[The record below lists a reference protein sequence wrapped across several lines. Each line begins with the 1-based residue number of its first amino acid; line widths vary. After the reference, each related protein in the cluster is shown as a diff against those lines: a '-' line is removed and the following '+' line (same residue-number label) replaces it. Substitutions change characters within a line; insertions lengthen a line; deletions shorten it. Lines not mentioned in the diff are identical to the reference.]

1 MCPSWESHQVHRI
14 PAAVLP
20 WQLGLIEGRLWGEEG
35 ESPPDEREK
44 RQTGGSRFN
53 GLKGDRG
60 QGRERG
66 RQPGGGGAEGAE
78 GVPQSRIWP
87 VRRDGLT

>member
-20 WQLGLIEGRLWGEEG
+20 WQLGLIEGRLWGEER
-35 ESPPDEREK
+35 ERVRRTDGGEK

-66 RQPGGGGAEGAE
+66 RQPGGGGAQGAD
-78 GVPQSRIWP
+78 GVPP
-87 VRRDGLT
+87 K